1 MALRRTRNVSLTP
14 ELEAYIDSKVASG
27 AYSTAS
33 EVVRAGLRLLTEQDR
48 RQDLSSR
55 KSRARSSAR

>member
-1 MALRRTRNVSLTP
+1 MPNRRTRNVSLTP

-33 EVVRAGLRLLTEQDR
+33 EVVRAALRLLTEQDR
-48 RQDLSSR
+48 RQDPQDG
-55 KSRARSSAR
+55 KSPTRSHAR